1 MHTKVRNFLLLKNQ
15 QNIMSFL
22 IYGASGYTG
31 KLIVELFIKKGLKP
45 ILAGRTKSK
54 IKPLAEK
61 YGLEYLI
68 FGLDKKEEIIQNI
81 ERFHLILNCAGPFSR
96 TAKQIVEA
104 CIIAKTHYLDI
115 TGEIEVFE
123 MIKSYD
129 SDAKKNGIVLIP
141 GVGFDV
147 VPTDCMAKYLSTKLP
162 DATHLELAFTSVG
175 GSISHGTVTTMIEGL
190 GNRGYKRE
198 NGVMVY
204 KPTGYKGKWIDFGRL
219 KQFAMTIPWGDIS
232 TAFFTTK
239 IPNIETYAG
248 ASKFAYYLMK
258 LQFLFNPIIRTKFVK
273 NLLQKYVDN
282 KITGPNEIHFQY
294 GKSLIYGKV
303 TNAKGETFEG
313 KIETLEGYRFTAE
326 ASVLITQKIIELKEI
341 SGYKTPAGLFG
352 HELILEIEGS
362 KFI

>member
-1 MHTKVRNFLLLKNQ
+1 
-15 QNIMSFL
+15 MSFL

-31 KLIVELFIKKGLKP
+31 KLIVELSIKKGLKP
-45 ILAGRTKSK
+45 VLAGRTKSK

-68 FGLDKKEEIIQNI
+68 FGLDKIEEIVQNI
-81 ERFHLILNCAGPFSR
+81 AKFPLVLNCAGPFSR
-96 TAKQIVEA
+96 TAKLLVEA
-104 CIIAKTHYLDI
+104 CLIAKTHYLDI

-129 SDAKKNGIVLIP
+129 SQAKKKGIILMP

-162 DATHLELAFTSVG
+162 DATYLELAFTSIG
-175 GSISHGTVTTMIEGL
+175 GSISHGTVTTMVESL
-190 GNRGYKRE
+190 GNKGFARE
-198 NGVMVY
+198 NGIMVS
-204 KPTGYKGKWIDFGRL
+204 KSTGYKGKWIDFGSL
-219 KQFAMTIPWGDIS
+219 KQFAITIPWGDIS
-232 TAFFTTK
+232 TAYSTTR

-248 ASKFAYYLMK
+248 ASKSAYFFMK
-258 LQFLFNPIIRTKFVK
+258 LQILFNPILRTKFIK
-273 NLLQKYVDN
+273 NLIQKYVDD
-282 KITGPNEIHFQY
+282 KITGPNESHFQN

-313 KIETLEGYRFTAE
+313 RIETIEGYRLTAE
-326 ASVLITQKIIELKEI
+326 ASVLITQKVLHLEGI
-341 SGYKTPAGLFG
+341 SGYQTPAGLFG
-352 HELILEIEGS
+352 YGLILEIEGS

>member
-1 MHTKVRNFLLLKNQ
+1 
-15 QNIMSFL
+15 MSFL

-31 KLIVELFIKKGLKP
+31 KLIVELSIKKGLKP
-45 ILAGRTKSK
+45 ILAGRTEAK

-61 YGLEYLI
+61 FGLEYLV
-68 FGLDKKEEIIQNI
+68 FGLDNIENVVQNI
-81 ERFHLILNCAGPFSR
+81 AKFPLVLNCAGPFSR
-96 TAKQIVEA
+96 TAKPIVEA
-104 CIIAKTHYLDI
+104 CLKAKTHYLDI

-129 SDAKKNGIVLIP
+129 LQAKKNGVMLLP

-162 DATHLELAFTSVG
+162 NATHLELAFTSVG
-175 GSISHGTVTTMIEGL
+175 GSISHGTVTTMVENL
-190 GNRGYKRE
+190 GNEGFTRE
-198 NGVMVY
+198 NGVMVS
-204 KPTGYKGKWIDFGRL
+204 KPTGYKGKLIDFGSL

-232 TAFFTTK
+232 TAYTTTG

-248 ASKFAYYLMK
+248 ASKSVYYVMK
-258 LQFLFNPIIRTKFVK
+258 LQFLFNPILRTKFVK
-273 NLLQKYVDN
+273 NLLQKYADD
-282 KITGPNEIHFQY
+282 KITGPNEQHFQN

-303 TNAKGETFEG
+303 TNAKGEFVEG
-313 KIETLEGYRFTAE
+313 KLETLEGYRLTAE
-326 ASVLITQKIIELKEI
+326 TSVLITQKVLELKGI
-341 SGYKTPAGLFG
+341 SGYQTPAGLFG